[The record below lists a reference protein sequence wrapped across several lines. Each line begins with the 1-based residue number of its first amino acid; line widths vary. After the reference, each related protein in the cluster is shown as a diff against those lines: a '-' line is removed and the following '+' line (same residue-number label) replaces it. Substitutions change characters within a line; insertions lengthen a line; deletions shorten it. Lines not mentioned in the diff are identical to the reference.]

1 MVSEPLR
8 YVTVRRNKNGTER
21 YYWQR
26 RGHPL
31 TRLPDDPVERLAK
44 VVALN
49 NLAEG
54 KEGATPHEGTV
65 AWCIDD
71 LQRSDEWDRLA
82 ETSRRI
88 YKRWLDE
95 FKLSIGA
102 FKPAKIDRAYVK
114 SLLRKYR
121 QKPSTVRHVIATLS
135 LICEVAREHSL
146 MTLNPCHKLKMPMGG
161 RRDQVFTD
169 EDCRKFLEAC
179 RQKDIRD
186 AFMVLRYTA
195 QRPIDALR
203 LPGSAFDGKQI
214 ALRQQKTGATVWIHC
229 HRELR
234 QYIAKHMTPLG
245 KFLIHRPSG
254 KQLHQ
259 RTFNLGFRDTLDRA
273 GLSHLQA
280 RDLRRTAVCM
290 LDDAGC
296 TPSQIASVTGH
307 SESSI
312 VEMLKVYRPKLK
324 GVSKIAIEKWE
335 SLTR

>member
-1 MVSEPLR
+1 MTSLDLP

-26 RGHPL
+26 RGHPV
-31 TRLPDDPVERLAK
+31 TRLSDDPAERVAQAI
-44 VVALN
+44 ALN
-49 NLAEG
+49 DAAEG
-54 KEGATPHEGTV
+54 KETAVSSTGSV
-65 AWCIDD
+65 SWCIEE
-71 LQRSDEWDRLA
+71 LQRSDEWERLA
-82 ETSRRI
+82 PTTRRI
-88 YKRWLDE
+88 YKTWLDW
-95 FKLSIGA
+95 FKQSIGPG
-102 FKPAKIDRAYVK
+102 KPLKIDRAYVK
-114 SLLRKYR
+114 KLLRAYR
-121 QKPSTVRHVIATLS
+121 HRPSTARHVIATLS

-146 MTLNPCHKLKMPMGG
+146 MTLNPCHKLKMPAGG
-161 RRDQVFTD
+161 RRNQVFTD

-254 KQLHQ
+254 KSLHQ

-312 VEMLKVYRPKLK
+312 VEMLKVYRPKLR